1 MSLRIICNCFV
12 IPHTNAWV
20 CILSNIIFNVHM
32 FKVSSL
38 YANYKMEK
46 GERVRPSEKKRLS
59 LFKKMR
65 NFITAASVRKK
76 GRIWNREI

>member
-1 MSLRIICNCFV
+1 
-12 IPHTNAWV
+12 
-20 CILSNIIFNVHM
+20 M

-46 GERVRPSEKKRLS
+46 GERVRPSEKRS
-59 LFKKMR
+59 LTFKKMR